1 LLYSWTGDFTKRRI
15 NGMKTIAT
23 MLLLGS
29 LAMGG
34 CEFAAGAATGALAT
48 GAGYEINSKRQMD
61 RLEDDYRRE
70 RISRREYERR
80 REQIERGSII
90 Y

>member
-1 LLYSWTGDFTKRRI
+1 MRRI
-15 NGMKTIAT
+15 NAMKTIAT